1 VKRETHSLLPY
12 VVVNISMTADGKIA
26 SQNRRV
32 CSFGSA
38 RDRLQLFEL
47 RATADAVM
55 AGARTVDSDCVDL
68 GPGRERFRKARLK
81 GGLAEYN
88 LRVIVS
94 RLGSV
99 DPKARVFQRRFSPI
113 IVLTTGKASASRLR
127 KLKTL
132 ADEVK
137 VCGASHVNLRQ
148 ALMWLRR
155 KWGVKRLICEGG
167 GELNDAF
174 FQAGLVDELR
184 LTICPIILGG
194 RGAPTLADGMGAASL
209 AKAAR
214 LELQSSRKVGGEM
227 FLTFR
232 AGPTAV

>member
-1 VKRETHSLLPY
+1 MRTADSFLPY
-12 VVVNISMTADGKIA
+12 VVVNMSMTADGKIA

-81 GGLAEYN
+81 RGLTEYN
-88 LRVIVS
+88 LRVVVS

-127 KLKTL
+127 RLKTL

-137 VCGASHVNLRQ
+137 ICGSNDVNFRK
-148 ALMWLRR
+148 ALSWLRK
-155 KWGVKRLICEGG
+155 KWGVKRLVCEGG
-167 GELNDAF
+167 GELNDALF
-174 FQAGLVDELR
+174 RAGLVDELR
-184 LTICPIILGG
+184 LTICPLILGG
-194 RGAPTLADGMGAASL
+194 REAPTLADGIGAASL

-214 LELQSSRKVGGEM
+214 LELQSAKKVRGEM
-227 FLTFR
+227 FLVFR
-232 AGPTAV
+232 AGRRAT